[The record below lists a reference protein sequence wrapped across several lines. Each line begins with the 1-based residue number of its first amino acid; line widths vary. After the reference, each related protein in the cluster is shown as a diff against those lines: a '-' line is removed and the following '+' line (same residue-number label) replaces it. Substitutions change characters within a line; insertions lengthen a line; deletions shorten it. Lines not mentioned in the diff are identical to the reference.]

1 MFSRASKD
9 SNTQNKPST
18 VKAGT
23 VRQQSANGLRD
34 LQQDQPNDQQQSVKK
49 STQSSLSSNI
59 SKPPQIKPN
68 IAKSQQSY
76 EKNKAQT
83 EFYMCL
89 IKDRQSTNNNESSNT
104 SSSSKPPS
112 QKVISSSIKKKDTPQ
127 QVDYRKEDQEDQSL
141 NQSSRTEEFVGDQ
154 KQAKKKQGD
163 NQKTKQNQ
171 ASLSELEQLK
181 DELNQLN
188 RNNYE
193 QNIKLKEEKM
203 EQKRLKAKI
212 SQLETDKNNLV
223 QQIKEKD
230 QIIQQGLQKMK
241 NQFTEK
247 RNFLIQSQMIKQRRY
262 IQHLTKL
269 SKSNKTI
276 SAELEYQLDYLKD
289 LIEKVSN
296 DCKQSSISQQS
307 EQKLEMAKQNVINL
321 RKKLEDLKNQTA
333 FNFSSNL
340 LKEFDVNSD
349 KDISK
354 QTFLIQLEQSA
365 NKLFNSSLT
374 LVNSNE
380 QKNKEMAQV
389 TMDIKEFVEGCL
401 RYGMDI
407 QMGENEYEVIKSN
420 EEIRNDVLRSVREK
434 VGGFEQPMI
443 DNILFNGQLFEF
455 LHKIQLDRN
464 QLIHKYK
471 NTSAVET
478 YVNSLITNEQ
488 NKKILKQI
496 GVLHRIKDCIGM
508 DLNLLNKM
516 NNIIRTL
523 FFQSQISLQYLNEFV
538 VQQLQTLNQIISECI
553 FKPFTDMYE
562 IYQKYYKQ
570 EKNNNYPIHLA
581 QIFNMNCEQMKINI
595 ESIINLQNQEVFQT
609 NRNMNLPL
617 ITQIQKVYQELYGKL
632 EQ

>member
-1 MFSRASKD
+1 MFSRASKET
-9 SNTQNKPST
+9 STQNKSST

-23 VRQQSANGLRD
+23 QRQQSANGLRD
-34 LQQDQPNDQQQSVKK
+34 QQQEQPKDQHESVKK
-49 STQSSLSSNI
+49 STQSSNI
-59 SKPPQIKPN
+59 SKPPQSKPN
-68 IAKSQQSY
+68 IAKSQQSH

-83 EFYMCL
+83 EFYMGL
-89 IKDRQSTNNNESSNT
+89 IKDRQSINNTEGSN
-104 SSSSKPPS
+104 SAISNSKPSS
-112 QKVISSSIKKKDTPQ
+112 QKIISSSIKKKDISQ
-127 QVDYRKEDQEDQSL
+127 QLDYANDDQDEQSFDQSGRA
-141 NQSSRTEEFVGDQ
+141 QEFADEQ
-154 KQAKKKQGD
+154 KQIKKKQAD
-163 NQKTKQNQ
+163 SQKTKQNL
-171 ASLSELEQLK
+171 ASKGELEQLK

-188 RNNYE
+188 RSNYE

-212 SQLETDKNNLV
+212 SQLESEKNNLV

-241 NQFTEK
+241 SQFTEK

-269 SKSNKTI
+269 TKSNKTI

-296 DCKQSSISQQS
+296 DCKQQSISQQN
-307 EQKLEMAKQNVINL
+307 EQKLDMAKQTIINL

-365 NKLFNSSLT
+365 NKLFNSSLNM
-374 LVNSNE
+374 VNSYE
-380 QKNKEMAQV
+380 HKNKEMAQV

-434 VGGFEQPMI
+434 IGGFEQPMI

-496 GVLHRIKDCIGM
+496 GVLHRVKECIGM

-562 IYQKYYKQ
+562 IYQKYHKQ

-581 QIFNMNCEQMKINI
+581 QIFNMNCEQMKVNI
-595 ESIINLQNQEVFQT
+595 ESIINLQHQEVFQT
-609 NRNMNLPL
+609 NRSMNLPL

>member
-9 SNTQNKPST
+9 SNTQNKPAT

-23 VRQQSANGLRD
+23 MRQQSANGL
-34 LQQDQPNDQQQSVKK
+34 QNEQPKDQQQSVRK
-49 STQSSLSSNI
+49 STQDSASSNI
-59 SKPPQIKPN
+59 SKPPQSKPN
-68 IAKSQQSY
+68 LAKSQQSY

-83 EFYMCL
+83 EFYMGL
-89 IKDRQSTNNNESSNT
+89 IKERPCNNIDDNNN
-104 SSSSKPPS
+104 SSKATN
-112 QKVISSSIKKKDTPQ
+112 QKIISSQIKKKDIHKQ
-127 QVDYRKEDQEDQSL
+127 LDYRNQDEDEQSL
-141 NQSSRTEEFVGDQ
+141 DQSSRAEQFADEQ
-154 KQAKKKQGD
+154 KQTKKKQAD
-163 NQKTKQNQ
+163 NYKKKQNLV
-171 ASLSELEQLK
+171 SKSELEQLK

-188 RNNYE
+188 RSNYE

-212 SQLETDKNNLV
+212 QQLESEKNNLV

-241 NQFTEK
+241 NQFTDK

-296 DCKQSSISQQS
+296 DCKQQNITQQS
-307 EQKLEMAKQNVINL
+307 EQKLDMAKQSVINL

-365 NKLFNSSLT
+365 NKLFNSSLS
-374 LVNSNE
+374 LVNAHE

-389 TMDIKEFVEGCL
+389 TIDIKEFVEGCL

-443 DNILFNGQLFEF
+443 DNILYNGQLFEF

-471 NTSAVET
+471 NTSSIET

-496 GVLHRIKDCIGM
+496 GVLHKIKECIGM

-553 FKPFTDMYE
+553 YKPFTDMYE
-562 IYQKYYKQ
+562 IYQKYHKQ

-581 QIFNMNCEQMKINI
+581 QIFNMNCEQMKVNL
-595 ESIINLQNQEVFQT
+595 ESIINIQDQEIFQT

-617 ITQIQKVYQELYGKL
+617 IIQIQKVYQELYGKL
-632 EQ
+632 EK